1 MWETIANLL
10 EYLYQRN
17 YSSLDGTLVQESF
30 FAGPIISFLCSTVT
44 NAGKKGSKYSKPRA
58 VSPQKQAMQ
67 LTDEQK
73 EILVGT
79 MLGDAFIERS
89 KPTHNARLQFLQTF
103 PDHAEYLTVLY
114 VKFLNLAAS
123 PPKVVIRKA
132 DKRTG
137 NVYSQIQ
144 WKSPTYPCLN
154 VFHDMF
160 YVNGKKVV
168 PANIGELLT
177 ARALAY
183 WIMDDGG
190 KGSYGVTILHTR
202 SFTLA
207 EVQLLQTALMDNFS
221 LRTRLI
227 EKAPGQWVIV
237 IPVKQERPLKDIV
250 SIYMCRSMLYKI

>member
-10 EYLYQRN
+10 EYLYQGN
-17 YSSLDGTLVQESF
+17 YNCIDCTLVQESF
-30 FAGPIISFLCSTVT
+30 FAGPIISFLHSTVA

-58 VSPQKQAMQ
+58 VSPEKQAMQ
-67 LTDEQK
+67 LSDEQK

-79 MLGDAFIERS
+79 LLGDASIERS
-89 KPTHNARLQFLQTF
+89 KPTHNGRLQFLQTF
-103 PDHAEYLTVLY
+103 PAHAEYLTVLY
-114 VKFLNLAAS
+114 VQFINLAKSA
-123 PPKVVIRKA
+123 PKVVIRKA

-137 NVYSQIQ
+137 KVYSQIQ
-144 WKSPTYPCLN
+144 WKSPTYTCFN
-154 VFHDMF
+154 MYHDMF

-168 PANIGELLT
+168 PANIAELLT
-177 ARALAY
+177 PRALAY

-190 KGSYGVTILHTR
+190 KDSYGATLLHTR

-227 EKAPGQWVIV
+227 EKSAGQWVIV
-237 IPVKQERPLKDIV
+237 IPIKQVRSLKDIV

>member
-1 MWETIANLL
+1 MWEYIANLL
-10 EYLYQRN
+10 EYSLEN
-17 YSSLDGTLVQESF
+17 YYFDSTIVQESF
-30 FAGPIISFLCSTVT
+30 FACPIIPFLRSTVS

-58 VSPQKQAMQ
+58 VSAEKQSMQ

-79 MLGDAFIERS
+79 LLGDAYLERA
-89 KPTHNARLQFLQTF
+89 KPTHNARVQFLQTF
-103 PDHAEYLTVLY
+103 PGHAEYLTILY
-114 VKFLNLAAS
+114 VKFMNLAIS

-137 NVYSQIQ
+137 NVYCEMV

-154 VFHDMF
+154 MFHDMF

-168 PANIGELLT
+168 PANIGDLLT

-190 KGSYGVTILHTR
+190 KGNYGETILHTR

-207 EVQLLQTALMDNFS
+207 EVQLLQVALMTNFS

-227 EKAPGQWVIV
+227 EKTPGQWVIV

-250 SIYMCRSMLYKI
+250 GIYMCRSMLYKI